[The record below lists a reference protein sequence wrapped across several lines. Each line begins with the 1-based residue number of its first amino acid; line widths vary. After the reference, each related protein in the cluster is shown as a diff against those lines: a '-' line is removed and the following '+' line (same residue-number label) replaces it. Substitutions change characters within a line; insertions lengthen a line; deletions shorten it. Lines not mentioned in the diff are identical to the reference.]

1 MTTKRKAYVRPMTS
15 TWWKKLPFY
24 RFYML
29 REGTAVPAVW
39 FSIELI
45 FGLFALK
52 HGAESWMGFVG
63 FLQNP
68 VVVILNLIALAAA
81 LLHTKTW
88 FELAPKA
95 ANIIVKDEKMGPE
108 PIIKGLWV
116 VTAVVTVVILPL
128 GLFPGDALSYE
139 RVLAFAQSFIGRA
152 FLFLMIVLPL
162 WCGLHRMHHAMHDL
176 KIHVPSGKWVFYGL
190 AAILTVVTAIGILT
204 I

>member
-1 MTTKRKAYVRPMTS
+1 MTTKRKPYVPPMTS

-52 HGAESWMGFVG
+52 NGPEAWAGFVD

-68 VVVILNLIALAAA
+68 VIVIINLITLAAA

-108 PIIKGLWV
+108 PIIKSLW
-116 VTAVVTVVILPL
+116 AVTVVATIVIL
-128 GLFPGDALSYE
+128 FVALY
-139 RVLAFAQSFIGRA
+139 
-152 FLFLMIVLPL
+152 
-162 WCGLHRMHHAMHDL
+162 W
-176 KIHVPSGKWVFYGL
+176 
-190 AAILTVVTAIGILT
+190 
-204 I
+204 

>member
-1 MTTKRKAYVRPMTS
+1 MTTKRKPYVRPMTS

-45 FGLFALK
+45 FGLFCAQTRRGILD
-52 HGAESWMGFVG
+52 GIRRL
-63 FLQNP
+63 LQNP
-68 VVVILNLIALAAA
+68 VVVILNLITLAAA

-116 VTAVVTVVILPL
+116 VTAVVTVVILYVA
-128 GLFPGDALSYE
+128 LF
-139 RVLAFAQSFIGRA
+139 
-152 FLFLMIVLPL
+152 
-162 WCGLHRMHHAMHDL
+162 W
-176 KIHVPSGKWVFYGL
+176 
-190 AAILTVVTAIGILT
+190 
-204 I
+204 

>member
-1 MTTKRKAYVRPMTS
+1 MTTKRKPYVRPMTS
-15 TWWKKLPFY
+15 TWGKKLPFY

-52 HGAESWMGFVG
+52 NGPEAWAGFVD

-68 VVVILNLIALAAA
+68 VIVIINLITLAAA

-108 PIIKGLWV
+108 PIIKSLW
-116 VTAVVTVVILPL
+116 AVTVVATIVIL
-128 GLFPGDALSYE
+128 FVALY
-139 RVLAFAQSFIGRA
+139 
-152 FLFLMIVLPL
+152 
-162 WCGLHRMHHAMHDL
+162 W
-176 KIHVPSGKWVFYGL
+176 
-190 AAILTVVTAIGILT
+190 
-204 I
+204 

>member
-1 MTTKRKAYVRPMTS
+1 MTTKRQPYVRPMMS

-52 HGAESWMGFVG
+52 NGPEAWAGFVD

-68 VVVILNLIALAAA
+68 VIVIINLITLAAA

-108 PIIKGLWV
+108 PIIKSLW
-116 VTAVVTVVILPL
+116 AVTVVATIVIL
-128 GLFPGDALSYE
+128 FVALY
-139 RVLAFAQSFIGRA
+139 
-152 FLFLMIVLPL
+152 
-162 WCGLHRMHHAMHDL
+162 W
-176 KIHVPSGKWVFYGL
+176 
-190 AAILTVVTAIGILT
+190 
-204 I
+204 

>member
-1 MTTKRKAYVRPMTS
+1 MTTKRKPYVRPMTS

-24 RFYML
+24 PFYML

-52 HGAESWMGFVG
+52 NGPEAWAGFVD

-68 VVVILNLIALAAA
+68 VIVIINLITLAAA

-108 PIIKGLWV
+108 PIIKSLW
-116 VTAVVTVVILPL
+116 AVTVVATIVIL
-128 GLFPGDALSYE
+128 FVALY
-139 RVLAFAQSFIGRA
+139 
-152 FLFLMIVLPL
+152 
-162 WCGLHRMHHAMHDL
+162 W
-176 KIHVPSGKWVFYGL
+176 
-190 AAILTVVTAIGILT
+190 
-204 I
+204 

>member
-1 MTTKRKAYVRPMTS
+1 
-15 TWWKKLPFY
+15 LPFY

-45 FGLFALK
+45 FALFALK
-52 HGAESWMGFVG
+52 NGPEAWAGFVD

-68 VVVILNLIALAAA
+68 VIVIINLITLTAA

-108 PIIKGLWV
+108 PIIKSLW
-116 VTAVVTVVILPL
+116 AVTVVATIVIL
-128 GLFPGDALSYE
+128 FVALY
-139 RVLAFAQSFIGRA
+139 
-152 FLFLMIVLPL
+152 
-162 WCGLHRMHHAMHDL
+162 W
-176 KIHVPSGKWVFYGL
+176 
-190 AAILTVVTAIGILT
+190 
-204 I
+204 

>member
-1 MTTKRKAYVRPMTS
+1 MTTKRKPYVRS

-52 HGAESWMGFVG
+52 NGPEAWAGFVD

-68 VVVILNLIALAAA
+68 VIVIINLITLAAA

-108 PIIKGLWV
+108 PIIKSLW
-116 VTAVVTVVILPL
+116 AVTVVATIVIL
-128 GLFPGDALSYE
+128 FVALY
-139 RVLAFAQSFIGRA
+139 
-152 FLFLMIVLPL
+152 
-162 WCGLHRMHHAMHDL
+162 W
-176 KIHVPSGKWVFYGL
+176 
-190 AAILTVVTAIGILT
+190 
-204 I
+204 

>member
-1 MTTKRKAYVRPMTS
+1 MTTKRKPYVRPMTS
-15 TWWKKLPFY
+15 TWWKKLPFH

-52 HGAESWMGFVG
+52 NGPEAWAGFVD

-68 VVVILNLIALAAA
+68 VIVIINLITLAAA

-108 PIIKGLWV
+108 PIIKSLW
-116 VTAVVTVVILPL
+116 AVTVVATIVIL
-128 GLFPGDALSYE
+128 FVALY
-139 RVLAFAQSFIGRA
+139 
-152 FLFLMIVLPL
+152 
-162 WCGLHRMHHAMHDL
+162 W
-176 KIHVPSGKWVFYGL
+176 
-190 AAILTVVTAIGILT
+190 
-204 I
+204 

>member
-1 MTTKRKAYVRPMTS
+1 MTTKRKPYVRPMTT

-24 RFYML
+24 RVYML

-52 HGAESWMGFVG
+52 NGPEAWAGFVD

-68 VVVILNLIALAAA
+68 VIVIINLITLAAA

-108 PIIKGLWV
+108 PIIKSLW
-116 VTAVVTVVILPL
+116 AVTVVATIVIL
-128 GLFPGDALSYE
+128 FVALY
-139 RVLAFAQSFIGRA
+139 
-152 FLFLMIVLPL
+152 
-162 WCGLHRMHHAMHDL
+162 W
-176 KIHVPSGKWVFYGL
+176 
-190 AAILTVVTAIGILT
+190 
-204 I
+204 

>member
-1 MTTKRKAYVRPMTS
+1 MTTKRKPYVRPMTS
-15 TWWKKLPFY
+15 TWWKDLPLY

-52 HGAESWMGFVG
+52 NGPEAWAGFVD

-68 VVVILNLIALAAA
+68 VIVIINLITLAAA

-108 PIIKGLWV
+108 PIIKSLW
-116 VTAVVTVVILPL
+116 AVTVVATIVIL
-128 GLFPGDALSYE
+128 FVALY
-139 RVLAFAQSFIGRA
+139 
-152 FLFLMIVLPL
+152 
-162 WCGLHRMHHAMHDL
+162 W
-176 KIHVPSGKWVFYGL
+176 
-190 AAILTVVTAIGILT
+190 
-204 I
+204 

>member
-1 MTTKRKAYVRPMTS
+1 MTTKRKPYVRPMTS
-15 TWWKKLPFY
+15 TWWKQLPFY
-24 RFYML
+24 RSYLL

-52 HGAESWMGFVG
+52 NGPEAWAGFVD

-68 VVVILNLIALAAA
+68 VIVIINLITLAAA

-108 PIIKGLWV
+108 PIIKSLW
-116 VTAVVTVVILPL
+116 AVTVVATIVIL
-128 GLFPGDALSYE
+128 FVALY
-139 RVLAFAQSFIGRA
+139 
-152 FLFLMIVLPL
+152 
-162 WCGLHRMHHAMHDL
+162 W
-176 KIHVPSGKWVFYGL
+176 
-190 AAILTVVTAIGILT
+190 
-204 I
+204 

>member
-45 FGLFALK
+45 IK
-52 HGAESWMGFVG
+52 HGAESWMGFVA

-68 VVVILNLIALAAA
+68 VVVILNIIALAAA

-108 PIIKGLWV
+108 PIIKGLWAVTV
-116 VTAVVTVVILPL
+116 VATVVILFVA
-128 GLFPGDALSYE
+128 LF
-139 RVLAFAQSFIGRA
+139 
-152 FLFLMIVLPL
+152 
-162 WCGLHRMHHAMHDL
+162 W
-176 KIHVPSGKWVFYGL
+176 
-190 AAILTVVTAIGILT
+190 
-204 I
+204 